1 MDTYLQWKE
10 IEARLRE
17 GNCIDTINQR
27 LMLQEIQQGRVDVCE
42 HFIEFIPL
50 QNTTGAGMAEIL
62 STTLEKHGLLL
73 SNIRGQG
80 YDNGA
85 NMSGK
90 NNGVQSI
97 LTTI

>member
-1 MDTYLQWKE
+1 MTLVIPFVTTLEKDE
-10 IEARLRE
+10 
-17 GNCIDTINQR
+17 N
-27 LMLQEIQQGRVDVCE
+27 QQGRVDVRE

-62 STTLEKHGLLL
+62 STALEKHGLLL

-90 NNGVQSI
+90 NNGVQRKI
-97 LTTI
+97 LDINPRAFYVPCNDTL